1 VGAARV
7 GAAGAP
13 SKKEMIMAKYGHRP
27 LTKSECAQLTMAK
40 GRLGAVAKILDGLP
54 VEPARGRTLYA
65 DIEALEFRLSEV
77 KRQLCKRR

>member
-1 VGAARV
+1 MV
-7 GAAGAP
+7 
-13 SKKEMIMAKYGHRP
+13 KHKYGHRP
-27 LTKSECAQLTMAK
+27 LTKAECAKLTLAK
-40 GRLGAVAKILDGLP
+40 GRLGAVATILDGMP